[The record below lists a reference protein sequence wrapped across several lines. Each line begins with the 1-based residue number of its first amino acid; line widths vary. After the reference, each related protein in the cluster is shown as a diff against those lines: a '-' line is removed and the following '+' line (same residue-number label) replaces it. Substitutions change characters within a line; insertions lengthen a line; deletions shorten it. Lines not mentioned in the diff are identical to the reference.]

1 MSKLFRWIIYFFLFF
16 TMLYKLIS
24 FIQIDKIESESKLI
38 QNHSKFNVV
47 KSDNGVTNILEWQD
61 YKYGNFTA
69 SFQVPFSDIEQG
81 KHNRLFEIR
90 PMAIYPGEIDYGTI
104 IQSGGISF
112 MNELVEQLRTIAL
125 INNYD
130 ERQLAD
136 VIVSMVQN
144 IPYTLIHQMSHESI
158 LKLAKEKRID
168 FLISYH
174 NDPINNP
181 YERELY
187 GGCKDSVEPAGVYS
201 PSEFISTLKG
211 DCDTRTLF
219 LYTLMKKMSYDV
231 AILNGPG
238 HSMLGCNLKPENPA
252 SPYLENNS
260 SRYYFWETTIFYNQ
274 NGNTGPRLGDILDS
288 KFNVNDWKIVLN

>member
-1 MSKLFRWIIYFFLFF
+1 MV
-16 TMLYKLIS
+16 LYKLIS
-24 FIQIDKIESESKLI
+24 LLPTETK
-38 QNHSKFNVV
+38 HSDISAKHNNSNFNVI
-47 KSDNGVTNILEWQD
+47 KNQKGVINNLKWQD
-61 YKYGNFTA
+61 YRYGNYVI
-69 SFQVPFSDIEQG
+69 SFPVPFGDIEKG
-81 KHNRLFEIR
+81 KHNRLYEIR
-90 PMAIYPGEIDYGTI
+90 PMALYPEEIDYSTLI
-104 IQSGGISF
+104 KSGGVSF
-112 MNELVEQLRTIAL
+112 MTELSDQLETIAF
-125 INNYD
+125 INKYD
-130 ERQLAD
+130 YRRLAD

-158 LKLAKEKRID
+158 LKLAKEKHID

-219 LYTLMKKMSYDV
+219 LYTLMKKMGYDV

-238 HSMLGCNLKPENPA
+238 HSMLGCNLMPENPA